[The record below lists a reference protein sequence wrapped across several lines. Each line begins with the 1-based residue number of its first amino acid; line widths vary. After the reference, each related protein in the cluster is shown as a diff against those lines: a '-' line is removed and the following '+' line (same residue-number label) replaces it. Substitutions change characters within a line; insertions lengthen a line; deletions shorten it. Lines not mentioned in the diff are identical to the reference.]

1 MKLQVM
7 LFGSQN
13 DKGLVET
20 WKSLRKQRAS
30 KYGYLNE
37 EVENNVP
44 TGRIRQS
51 VHKINPS
58 FKGTCSDVRKRKEFK
73 WKYKHTK
80 LPELVEEPEIVQ

>member
-1 MKLQVM
+1 MEK
-7 LFGSQN
+7 SWRIRIE
-13 DKGLVET
+13 DRVET
-20 WKSLRKQRAS
+20 PIFYPVTKLVT
-30 KYGYLNE
+30 LE
-37 EVENNVP
+37 EIENNVP

-51 VHKINPS
+51 VHKINPP

>member
-1 MKLQVM
+1 MEENK
-7 LFGSQN
+7 SWRIKIE
-13 DKGLVET
+13 DRVET
-20 WKSLRKQRAS
+20 PIFYPVTKLVT
-30 KYGYLNE
+30 LE
-37 EVENNVP
+37 EIENNVP